1 MTAIASELWS
11 LIPGGRQVDPTRL
24 AAAVVKQIDSGDL
37 DFRTRLLIRDSLNA
51 LASPWGAEG
60 LAAWIEGSGVRDE
73 IERIRREELGE
84 PGFPSLAWRVME
96 PTTPQTILDFLREL
110 GARVRGP
117 VTLYIGGSTALIM
130 PGLLSRMTDDIDI
143 VDELPAAI
151 RGEHAVL
158 EDLTKRYGI
167 RLAHFQSH
175 YLPDGWDDR
184 LHSLGKFREIE
195 AHLVDPYDVC
205 VSKLFS
211 NRSKDLDDLRHL
223 RGQLDKDLLRERL
236 VTAGARLAR
245 EEKLHKAA
253 ETNWYVLFGEALPS

>member
-11 LIPGGRQVDPTRL
+11 LISGGRQVDPTKL
-24 AAAVVKQIDSGDL
+24 ATAIVKQIDSGDL
-37 DFRTRLLIRDSLNA
+37 DFRTRLLIRDGLSA
-51 LASPWGAEG
+51 LASHWGEDR
-60 LAAWIEGSGVRDE
+60 LATWIGGSGRREE

-84 PGFPSLAWRVME
+84 PGFPSLTWRVMNT
-96 PTTPQTILDFLREL
+96 TTPETILEFLREL

-117 VTLYIGGSTALIM
+117 VRIEIGGSAALIM
-130 PGLLSRMTDDIDI
+130 PGLLARMTEDIDV

-151 RGEHAVL
+151 RGEHSVL
-158 EDLTKRYGI
+158 DDLTKRYGI

-184 LHSLGKFREIE
+184 LHSLGKFRDLE
-195 AHLVDPYDVC
+195 AFLLDPYDVC

-223 RGQLDKDLLRERL
+223 RSRLDKDVLRQRL
-236 VTAGARLAR
+236 VTAGARLRR
-245 EEKLHKAA
+245 EEKLRKAA
-253 ETNWYVLFGEALPS
+253 EHNWYVLFGEALPG

>member
-1 MTAIASELWS
+1 MTTVASELWS
-11 LIPGGRQVDPTRL
+11 LIPGGRQVDPTKL
-24 AAAVVKQIDSGDL
+24 ATAVVKQIDSGDL

-51 LASPWGAEG
+51 LASHWGG
-60 LAAWIEGSGVRDE
+60 DRLSAWIDGTGRREQ

-84 PGFPSLAWRVME
+84 PGFPSLAWRVMA
-96 PTTPQTILDFLREL
+96 TTSPQTILQFLREL

-117 VTLYIGGSTALIM
+117 VRIEIGGSTALIM
-130 PGLLSRMTDDIDI
+130 PGLLSRMTDDIDV

-195 AHLVDPYDVC
+195 AFLVDPYDVC

-211 NRSKDLDDLRHL
+211 HRSKDLDDLRHL
-223 RGQLDKDLLRERL
+223 RGQLDKDVLRQRL
-236 VTAGARLAR
+236 VRAGARLRR
-245 EEKLHKAA
+245 EERLHEAA
-253 ETNWYVLFGEALPS
+253 ETNWYVLFGEALPG